1 MPKPKIRVSKPFQTT
16 AVFISNHAGVDTG
29 GLHPLFPPQSPGTT
43 CAVVA
48 SRLPNM
54 DLTPKTTEDKA
65 FAKKDHHHLRPK
77 PRLSER
83 NKLVLGLILFISWA
97 FIFLSLSNSA
107 NPPLPETSSTR
118 QLSVRNFSCAEALW
132 PSAEQ
137 CGIGGVNCVP
147 DTSGMFEAKIMAF
160 RCPANCVRDAAAAPA
175 STPHLVG
182 DTEVTQRPV
191 VIGGPIY
198 RGDSEFCAAAVHAG
212 VLDDARGG
220 CGVVKRMGQT
230 NSFPGSDMY
239 GLESLAVKTYFPL
252 TFNFP
257 TTNEEIMGRCPEAVD
272 RSWAL
277 PWVTIGHS
285 VVFFQLT
292 SSTGARAAWLAS
304 VATAHLLRWR
314 SSSPPSVAPAPAQHP
329 VSEPVPIPSM
339 LDPEINGQTLD
350 MSVSNITFKWSTP
363 TPAGIEGISMLV
375 DDVERER
382 VHFGDGKGKDSFFWE
397 RGPQAFVDYIRFGYV
412 KNGEVLKYSPA
423 GTWLL
428 DDSWTGIPAKT
439 KEKI

>member
-1 MPKPKIRVSKPFQTT
+1 
-16 AVFISNHAGVDTG
+16 
-29 GLHPLFPPQSPGTT
+29 
-43 CAVVA
+43 
-48 SRLPNM
+48 M

-83 NKLVLGLILFISWA
+83 NKFVIGLILFISWA
-97 FIFLSLSNSA
+97 FIFLSFSNSA
-107 NPPLPETSSTR
+107 NPPLPETSATR
-118 QLSVRNFSCAEALW
+118 QLSVRNFSCTEAFW

-137 CGIGGVNCVP
+137 CGMGGVNCVP
-147 DTSGMFEAKIMAF
+147 DTSGQFEAKIMAF
-160 RCPANCVRDAAAAPA
+160 RCPANCVRDAADAAPA

-182 DTEVTQRPV
+182 DKEVTQRPV

-220 CGVVKRMGQT
+220 CGVLKRMGQT
-230 NSFPGSDMY
+230 NSFAGSDMW
-239 GLESLAVKTYFPL
+239 GVESLAVKTYFPL

-257 TTNEEIMGRCPEAVD
+257 TTNEEINGRCPEATD
-272 RSWAL
+272 RTWAL

-314 SSSPPSVAPAPAQHP
+314 SGSAPSAASVPAQHA
-329 VSEPVPIPSM
+329 VSEPVPVPKI
-339 LDPEINGQTLD
+339 LDPEINAQTLK
-350 MSVSNITFKWSTP
+350 MSTANITFKWETP
-363 TPAGIEGISMLV
+363 VPAGIEGISMLV

-382 VHFGDGKGKDSFFWE
+382 VYFGDGKAKDSFFWE

-412 KNGEVLKYSPA
+412 KNGKVLKYSSA

-428 DDSWTGIPAKT
+428 DDSWTGIGGKAKVKT
-439 KEKI
+439 

>member
-1 MPKPKIRVSKPFQTT
+1 
-16 AVFISNHAGVDTG
+16 
-29 GLHPLFPPQSPGTT
+29 
-43 CAVVA
+43 
-48 SRLPNM
+48 M
-54 DLTPKTTEDKA
+54 DLTPKTTEDKS

-77 PRLSER
+77 PQRRLSDR
-83 NKLVLGLILFISWA
+83 NKFIIGSILFLSWA
-97 FIFLSLSNSA
+97 FIFLSFSNSA
-107 NPPLPETSSTR
+107 DPPLVEPSSSK
-118 QLSVRNFSCAEALW
+118 QLSVRNFSCTEAFW
-132 PSAEQ
+132 PSAEK
-137 CGIGGVNCVP
+137 CGKGGANCVP
-147 DTSGMFEAKIMAF
+147 DTSGVFPSKLLAF
-160 RCPANCVRDAAAAPA
+160 RCPANCVRDAPRNGA
-175 STPHLVG
+175 PHLVG

-239 GLESLAVKTYFPL
+239 GVESVAVKTYFPL

-257 TTNEEIMGRCPEAVD
+257 TTNEEVAGRCPEATVD

-285 VVFFQLT
+285 IVFFQIT
-292 SSTGARAAWLAS
+292 SSSGARAAWVAS

-314 SSSPPSVAPAPAQHP
+314 SSSAPAVTLEPAQNA
-329 VSEPVPIPSM
+329 VSDPVPIPNI
-339 LDPEINGQTLD
+339 LEPQINGQTLD
-350 MSVSNITFKWSTP
+350 MSVANITFKWATP
-363 TPAGIEGISMLV
+363 TPPGIEGISMMV

-382 VHFGDGKGKDSFFWE
+382 IYFGDGKGKDTFFWE
-397 RGPQAFVDYIRFGYV
+397 RGPQAFVDYIRFGFV
-412 KNGEVLKYSPA
+412 KDGRVLEYSPA

-428 DDSWTGIPAKT
+428 SDSWTGIPAKSEV
-439 KEKI
+439 KM

>member
-1 MPKPKIRVSKPFQTT
+1 MPEAKIRVSKPFQTT

-29 GLHPLFPPQSPGTT
+29 CLHLLLPPQSPTT
-43 CAVVA
+43 ICAVIT

-83 NKLVLGLILFISWA
+83 NKFVIGLVLFVSWA
-97 FIFLSLSNSA
+97 FIFLSFSNSA

-118 QLSVRNFSCAEALW
+118 QLSVRNFSCTEAFW

-137 CGIGGVNCVP
+137 CGKGGVNCVP
-147 DTSGMFEAKIMAF
+147 DTSGQFESKIMAF

-182 DTEVTQRPV
+182 DREATQRPV

-220 CGVVKRMGQT
+220 CGVLKRMGQT

-239 GLESLAVKTYFPL
+239 GVESLAVKTYFPL

-257 TTNEEIMGRCPEAVD
+257 TTNEEINGRCPEAID

-285 VVFFQLT
+285 VVFFQVT

-314 SSSPPSVAPAPAQHP
+314 SGSAPSVASFPAQHV
-329 VSEPVPIPSM
+329 VSEAVPIPKI
-339 LDPEINGQTLD
+339 LDPEINAQTLD
-350 MSVSNITFKWSTP
+350 MSVANITFKWATP

-382 VHFGDGKGKDSFFWE
+382 VYFGDRKGKDSFFWE

-412 KNGEVLKYSPA
+412 KNGEVLKYSSA

-428 DDSWTGIPAKT
+428 DDSWTGIAGKAKVKT
-439 KEKI
+439 